1 MQHHITNITFIPRNV
16 KTNYT
21 RLKCNKVILIVLL
34 TMMMIIIIYVG
45 LDYYQEPNFSHYQ
58 EQHKTYELASSYA

>member
-21 RLKCNKVILIVLL
+21 RLKCNKVILIVLNNNDDNNNL
-34 TMMMIIIIYVG
+34 RRLG
-45 LDYYQEPNFSHYQ
+45 LLPRTEF
-58 EQHKTYELASSYA
+58 